1 MYKKFYMEEY
11 GYLLVG
17 EDGDIISKTGKHLHV
32 YTSKDGYKYIKVTLV
47 CRKDDFRQKAM
58 RVHRLVALCYVEN
71 PYNYNEINHI
81 DGNKNNNHYSNLEW
95 CTHKQNMEHCFRL
108 GLRRNPIG
116 SKNVKA
122 KLKEEQVLKI
132 RKLYANGVKTKKL
145 MEMFNVSKG
154 IINDITARRTWK
166 HI

>member
-1 MYKKFYMEEY
+1 
-11 GYLLVG
+11 
-17 EDGDIISKTGKHLHV
+17 
-32 YTSKDGYKYIKVTLV
+32 
-47 CRKDDFRQKAM
+47 
-58 RVHRLVALCYVEN
+58 
-71 PYNYNEINHI
+71 
-81 DGNKNNNHYSNLEW
+81 
-95 CTHKQNMEHCFRL
+95 MEHCFRL